1 MVEALSGRSSNMQ
14 RHIRTCEFIS
24 PGDRA
29 RIMANFEASQA
40 ASRTSKDH
48 DPVDDNY
55 SRLPVGSVPGPPISP
70 SPYGSSAGR
79 SRAISHSDD
88 DGTSSSSISS
98 PEMGRNEIFARPVSQ
113 ASSSSAVS
121 RPSRRLTLRSIL
133 NEDSETPPYPYNSS
147 AAKERA
153 AAAVS
158 GTTTHGFNAA
168 PASPELATEQAL
180 SFLTKLD
187 LAIDEIQ
194 HVRNRLEDHIGPHG
208 GQHLRSSE
216 ECTAM
221 IAWLRKSLDDARR
234 ENDWLKQR
242 FASMKTENGGLKAR
256 LEMVGEKLRHVEVE
270 SRRVLFGNGD
280 RRIQDG
286 P

>member
-1 MVEALSGRSSNMQ
+1 
-14 RHIRTCEFIS
+14 
-24 PGDRA
+24 
-29 RIMANFEASQA
+29 MANFEASQA
-40 ASRTSKDH
+40 ASRASKDH

-70 SPYGSSAGR
+70 SLYGSSSGR

-98 PEMGRNEIFARPVSQ
+98 PEMGRNEIFARPISQ
-113 ASSSSAVS
+113 AS

-133 NEDSETPPYPYNSS
+133 NEDSETPSYPYNSS
-147 AAKERA
+147 TAKERA
-153 AAAVS
+153 ATAVS
-158 GTTTHGFNAA
+158 STATHGFNAA

-180 SFLTKLD
+180 SFLTRLD
-187 LAIDEIQ
+187 HAIDEIQ

-208 GQHLRSSE
+208 GQHLGSSE
-216 ECTAM
+216 ECTEM

-234 ENDWLKQR
+234 ENDWLKRQ
-242 FASMKTENGGLKAR
+242 FASMKTDNGELKAS

-280 RRIQDG
+280 RR